1 VDEKWDN
8 GWKKL
13 YGKWKM
19 KRKVN
24 TIDFIYLFILS

>member
-1 VDEKWDN
+1 VDEKWDD

-19 KRKVN
+19 ERKVY
-24 TIDFIYLFILS
+24 TIEFIYLI